1 MIPNTSSKIFL
12 VLCATTGPDLL
23 PTGYYG
29 LRGNIVIEKDNA
41 AKFNGL
47 DEVLRFV
54 ENHRIDLGESC
65 YIGALVAN
73 L

>member
-1 MIPNTSSKIFL
+1 M
-12 VLCATTGPDLL
+12 
-23 PTGYYG
+23 
-29 LRGNIVIEKDNA
+29 IEKDNA